1 MARISLC
8 FASAVDRA
16 QCERVLEMVRTMM
29 PGMKLAYEIARDGK
43 TMTFTCEHADTLTE
57 SSATLLI
64 RQLMQKTEIV
74 NQA

>member
-1 MARISLC
+1 MARIGLC

-16 QCERVLEMVRTMM
+16 QCERVLAIVRTMM
-29 PGMKLAYEIARDGK
+29 PGIKLAYEIAKDGK

-64 RQLMQKTEIV
+64 RQLMQRMEAARQT
-74 NQA
+74 

>member
-16 QCERVLEMVRTMM
+16 QCERVLEIVRTMM

-43 TMTFTCEHADTLTE
+43 TMTFTCEHVDTLTE

-64 RQLMQKTEIV
+64 RQLMQKTEVIH
-74 NQA
+74 QA